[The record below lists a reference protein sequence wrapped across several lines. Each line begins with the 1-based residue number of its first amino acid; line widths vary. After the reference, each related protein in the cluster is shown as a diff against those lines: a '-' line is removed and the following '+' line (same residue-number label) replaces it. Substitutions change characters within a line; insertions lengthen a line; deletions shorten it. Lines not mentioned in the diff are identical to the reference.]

1 MLDWGC
7 PLCNRELMVAC
18 ARKGCPIH
26 MHPECYGFVR
36 TGRRSA
42 RLQIP
47 KNLCCSAECEK
58 ALAKAAAEALL
69 PVPKAKRKRAV
80 RDASKGGHTSSA
92 AQTAAAPKLK
102 RTKHSKRDHTT
113 VGLKAAVKTEAGA
126 STGRTLFLHASL
138 KAVPGVWER
147 ECTIVVFKNQLD
159 KALKPKK
166 RGDLKVATA
175 ERAYQFDGRK
185 WEHQCWKCFV
195 GGIIISAHYKDLQGR
210 AACARHAREDGVHV
224 KQALCMKCLENGVE
238 TQSAYK
244 DALGRHACARHA
256 REHGT
261 HVKRSR

>member
-1 MLDWGC
+1 MLDRGC
-7 PLCNRELMVAC
+7 PLCNRQLMLAC

-58 ALAKAAAEALL
+58 ALAKAAAETL

-80 RDASKGGHTSSA
+80 RDASTGGRTSSA
-92 AQTAAAPKLK
+92 AQVAAAPKVK
-102 RTKHSKRDHTT
+102 RTKHSKTDCTT
-113 VGLKAAVKTEAGA
+113 VGLSAAVKTEAGA

-138 KAVPGVWER
+138 KAVPGVWGQ
-147 ECTIVVFKNQLD
+147 ECRMVVIRSKCD

-166 RGDLKVATA
+166 RGDLKVVTG
-175 ERAYQFDGRK
+175 ERVYQFCGRK
-185 WEHQCWKCFV
+185 WEPQCWKCFV
-195 GGIIISAHYKDLQGR
+195 AGIITYANYKDLQGR

-224 KQALCMKCLENGVE
+224 KQALCVKCLQNDVE
-238 TQSAYK
+238 TESRYK

-256 REHGT
+256 REDGT
-261 HVKRSR
+261 HT